1 MKRAQ
6 AHSRLV
12 DMVVEEVSL
21 VDRAANQRRFLI
33 VKRSEPMIQN
43 PQDERRGSLFASAL
57 SALEGLTEAVE
68 LLHAQGSDPP
78 SLEGL
83 AAELKGL
90 ASKLAGE
97 EETEPAEENPGGE
110 DTARAE
116 SEASSIDAIRATLTR
131 VSELVDA
138 ASAPQAEATVSA
150 PEATPGQPSQPTP
163 SNEPGVAE
171 QLSKL
176 TKALG
181 ELSSS
186 LKAHE
191 QRISSVEKRFGLPNS
206 SPNDE
211 RTKPPSPPEVGWPM
225 DMNKPMDR
233 ESVDKSVSFHEV

>member
-1 MKRAQ
+1 MSGEGASSQRP
-6 AHSRLV
+6 
-12 DMVVEEVSL
+12 SL
-21 VDRAANQRRFLI
+21 
-33 VKRSEPMIQN
+33 P
-43 PQDERRGSLFASAL
+43 
-57 SALEGLTEAVE
+57 LEGLTEAVE
-68 LLHAQGSDPP
+68 LLHAQESDPP

-90 ASKLAGE
+90 ASKLAGDEVDQPVE
-97 EETEPAEENPGGE
+97 ESSEAKTTAVTEP
-110 DTARAE
+110 E
-116 SEASSIDAIRATLTR
+116 SSSIDAIRATLTR

-138 ASAPQAEATVSA
+138 ASAPQAEAAVSA
-150 PEATPGQPSQPTP
+150 PKAEPEATPGSPSQPTP
-163 SNEPGVAE
+163 STEPGIAE

-191 QRISSVEKRFGLPNS
+191 QRITSVEKRFGLPNS

-211 RTKPPSPPEVGWPM
+211 RTKPQSPPEVGWPM